1 MNRRT
6 FLMNGAF
13 FGFYG
18 LFFSKSFVSAD
29 NNRSLIVEY
38 AGNIKTDNLPF
49 EKIVKTDAEWRR
61 ILTKKQYLITR
72 KGETEAPY
80 SSPLNKIKAK
90 GIFVCVCCELP
101 LFSSKHKF
109 DSQTGWASFYQPI
122 VDINVQ
128 EKIDKSLPEVRT
140 EVLCNR
146 CDAHLG
152 HVFDDGPEPTGLR
165 YCINGVAMKFIKT
178 R

>member
-1 MNRRT
+1 MKS
-6 FLMNGAF
+6 AF
-13 FGFYG
+13 FGGFG
-18 LFFSKSFVSAD
+18 LCFPKSFVFA
-29 NNRSLIVEY
+29 NNNENLFNDYSSKIQ
-38 AGNIKTDNLPF
+38 TDDLPF

-90 GIFVCVCCELP
+90 GIFVCVCCDLP
-101 LFSSKHKF
+101 MFSSKHKF

-122 VDINVQ
+122 EKINIQ
-128 EKIDKSLPEVRT
+128 EKIDNSLPEVRT

-178 R
+178 K